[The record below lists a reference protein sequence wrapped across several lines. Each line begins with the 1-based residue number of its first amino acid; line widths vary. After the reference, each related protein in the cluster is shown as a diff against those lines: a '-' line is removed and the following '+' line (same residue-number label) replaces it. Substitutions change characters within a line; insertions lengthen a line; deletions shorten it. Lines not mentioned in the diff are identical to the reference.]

1 MTFVAPGHGFCGEIE
16 FGGDK
21 SLSHRLVL
29 FSLLN
34 SGTFGLENLS
44 ACDDV
49 ATSLEIF
56 RRAGGHEKSLA
67 DGKIELS
74 GPARL
79 NDAEAEFFCGNSGTS
94 ARLLCGIL
102 AGQPYEFRLS
112 GDESLQKRP
121 MARIIKPLSE
131 MGATFSD
138 PAQCLP
144 LTIKGCRNLRPIA
157 FSSPVA
163 SAQVKS
169 AILFAAAQTEGLT
182 VISEP
187 FPSRDHTERLLAFL
201 GADIRHDAGKIL
213 FNGPFRCRQQREF
226 KIPGDISSAA
236 FVIVAALLLPGS
248 SIICRNV
255 LLNPGRISFLH
266 KLRQMGAKIDW
277 QIKSNDFEPAGDI
290 EVEYTA
296 ELRKIAIQPDEIAGL
311 IDELPALAA
320 AMAVAEGVSSV
331 TGAGELRVKESDRID
346 QICRCLREIG
356 IDAREKEDGYEITGQ
371 TKINGDREKLINTG
385 EDHRIAATML
395 VLALASQKG
404 MAIDNLDCIKIS
416 FPEYGKAF
424 AGFGF

>member
-1 MTFVAPGHGFCGEIE
+1 MTFVAPGHGYCGAIE

-34 SGTFGLENLS
+34 SGTFCLENLS

-56 RRAGGHEKSLA
+56 RRAGGHEKRLA

-131 MGATFSD
+131 MGATFSGTD
-138 PAQCLP
+138 HCLP
-144 LTIKGCRNLRPIA
+144 LTITGCRNLKPIVY
-157 FSSPVA
+157 SSPVA

-169 AILFAAAQTEGLT
+169 AILLAATQAEGLT

-187 FPSRDHTERLLAFL
+187 FPSRDHTERLLTVL
-201 GADIRHDAGKIL
+201 GADIRHDSSKIL

-248 SIICRNV
+248 RIVCRDV
-255 LLNPGRISFLH
+255 LLNPGRIGFLH

-290 EVEYTA
+290 EVEYTTD
-296 ELRKIAIQPDEIAGL
+296 LKRITIQPDEIAGL
-311 IDELPALAA
+311 IDELPVLAA
-320 AMAVAEGVSSV
+320 AMAMAEGVSTVS
-331 TGAGELRVKESDRID
+331 GAGELRVKETDRIH
-346 QICRCLREIG
+346 QICRCFSEIG
-356 IDAREKEDGYEITGQ
+356 IEAREKEDGYEITGQ
-371 TKINGDREKLINTG
+371 KNILGSRESLISTG

-395 VLALASQKG
+395 ILGLSSKKG
-404 MAIDNLDCIKIS
+404 VAIDNIDCIKIS
-416 FPEYGKAF
+416 FPEYAKAF